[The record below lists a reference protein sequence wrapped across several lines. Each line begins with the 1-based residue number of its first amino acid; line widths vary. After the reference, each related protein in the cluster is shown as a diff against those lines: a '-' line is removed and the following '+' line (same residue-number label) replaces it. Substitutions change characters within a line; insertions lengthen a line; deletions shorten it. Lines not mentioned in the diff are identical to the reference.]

1 MPDNNAAGQRFAH
14 PTDHAIVVGING
26 YQSGIPSL
34 QGCINDAELF
44 HEWLVDPAG
53 GGLDPVNVHL
63 ITGPIH
69 FVGRNGRN
77 DTIPLGPCLI
87 EELSDQV
94 ADIVWGQAGEESV
107 VLPMREIES
116 AEQTGKLVLL
126 D

>member
-1 MPDNNAAGQRFAH
+1 MSSITHTAR
-14 PTDHAIVVGING
+14 
-26 YQSGIPSL
+26 
-34 QGCINDAELF
+34 
-44 HEWLVDPAG
+44 
-53 GGLDPVNVHL
+53 

-69 FVGRNGRN
+69 FVGRNGCD
-77 DTIPLGPCLI
+77 DTIPLGPCLV

>member
-1 MPDNNAAGQRFAH
+1 M
-14 PTDHAIVVGING
+14 
-26 YQSGIPSL
+26 SGITHT
-34 QGCINDAELF
+34 AR
-44 HEWLVDPAG
+44 
-53 GGLDPVNVHL
+53 

-69 FVGRNGRN
+69 FVARNGHD
-77 DTIPLGPCLI
+77 DTIPLGPCLV

>member
-1 MPDNNAAGQRFAH
+1 MTRSRAPAVSERCSTFRAARA
-14 PTDHAIVVGING
+14 
-26 YQSGIPSL
+26 
-34 QGCINDAELF
+34 C
-44 HEWLVDPAG
+44 LV
-53 GGLDPVNVHL
+53 
-63 ITGPIH
+63 
-69 FVGRNGRN
+69 
-77 DTIPLGPCLI
+77 